1 MQKELESLVGTLK
14 AFEGVTII
22 ASSVEPPW
30 IHFKIEVGES
40 FDIIISQISDLK
52 DQHSLSLLTLN
63 EIEAGDVSYKLSF
76 DESKDIKTAII
87 VLTKKLMGLVDSTA
101 RQAKMKELGIPDLTL
116 VTIRQMATELKQR
129 QNLTF
134 AIVWIESN
142 DRDSIAIEGNGTPTA
157 LVGLLSRGT
166 HMATEWADKNIKFY
180 KNKDE

>member
-1 MQKELESLVGTLK
+1 MQKEIESLVDALK
-14 AFEGVTII
+14 AFEGVTIL
-22 ASSVEPPW
+22 ASSIEPPW
-30 IHFKIEVGES
+30 VHFKVEVTDS
-40 FDIIISQISDLK
+40 FDTITSQISDLK

-63 EIEAGDVSYKLSF
+63 EIEAGDVSFKLSF
-76 DESKDIKTAII
+76 DESKDVKTAII
-87 VLTKKLMGLVDSTA
+87 VLTKRLMILVNSTA
-101 RQAKMKELGIPDLTL
+101 RQAKMKELGIPDLSL

-142 DRDSIAIEGNGTPTA
+142 EKDSIAIEGNGTPTA

>member
-1 MQKELESLVGTLK
+1 MQKELESLVDTLK
-14 AFEGVTII
+14 AFESVTVL
-22 ASSVEPPW
+22 SSSIEPPW
-30 IHFKIEVGES
+30 VHFKVEAGES
-40 FDIIISQISDLK
+40 FDIIFSQISDLK

-76 DESKDIKTAII
+76 EESKDIKTAII
-87 VLTKKLMGLVDSTA
+87 VLTKKLLALVDSTA

-142 DRDSIAIEGNGTPTA
+142 DKDSIAIEGNGTPTA

-180 KNKDE
+180 KNKDD